1 MAGHFSQIAEMLIDA
16 ANVAVHC
23 PSIFFADARKRIF
36 FLRGVCTLLQ
46 FLAGGGGISGE
57 VMSFG
62 GKYDKGTEK
71 KGENVKGKGRKFN
84 LKR

>member
-1 MAGHFSQIAEMLIDA
+1 MLE
-16 ANVAVHC
+16 
-23 PSIFFADARKRIF
+23 KEY
-36 FLRGVCTLLQ
+36 
-46 FLAGGGGISGE
+46 GGGGYQ